1 MLDALNNSMALLQ
14 NLTIS
19 MPSRHGE
26 SDLEH
31 LRIVR
36 AIDRRDQDAAE
47 KAARHHIQQAHKYRL
62 KYFMA
67 DEPLA

>member
-1 MLDALNNSMALLQ
+1 
-14 NLTIS
+14 

-36 AIDRRDQDAAE
+36 SIERRDQDAAE
-47 KAARHHIQQAHKYRL
+47 KAARHHIQQARKYRL

-67 DEPLA
+67 DEPIA